1 MDLPISKRI
10 TIPARDLEWQASRS
24 GGPGGQNVNKVSTK
38 IDLRFDLEHTS
49 ALSIPVKNRLRSL
62 AKGRIDA
69 EGRLVIV
76 STATRSQMANLEDAR
91 ERLRELIAA
100 ALVAPKI
107 RRATKPSRG
116 SQRRRL
122 DAKRRNSD
130 KKKSRGK
137 VDY

>member
-1 MDLPISKRI
+1 MDLQISNRI
-10 TIPARDLEWQASRS
+10 TIPARDLDWQASRS

-38 IDLRFDLEHTS
+38 VDLRFDLANTQ
-49 ALSIPVKNRLRSL
+49 ALPIPVKNRLQAL
-62 AKGRIDA
+62 AKGRID
-69 EGRLVIV
+69 GDGKIVIV

-91 ERLRELIAA
+91 EKLRELIAA
-100 ALVAPKI
+100 ALVRPKV

>member
-1 MDLPISKRI
+1 MDLQISNRI
-10 TIPARDLEWQASRS
+10 TIPARDLDWQASRS

-38 IDLRFDLEHTS
+38 VDLRFDLANTQ
-49 ALSIPVKNRLRSL
+49 ALPIPVKNRLRAL
-62 AKGRIDA
+62 AKGRID
-69 EGRLVIV
+69 GDGKIVIV

-91 ERLRELIAA
+91 EKLRELIAA
-100 ALVAPKI
+100 ALVRPKV